1 MRNVILFEGMTA
13 FRSKVVKLL
22 INFSNLWKCNFI
34 RNENRSSLVVQWI
47 EDHHCHCNG
56 SGCCFDMSLIPGLG
70 SSTCPRCGQ
79 RNRRKKERKRN
90 NLKAYTLGSNEKSC
104 PQVLQKQTTFLK
116 LSTLNCKCTRKLSNK
131 TPLKRINTRIIS
143 SVNVYFFKRF
153 KHKNFFSVGHAAI
166 TENLGKW

>member
-1 MRNVILFEGMTA
+1 MVSAPQSLSESLQR
-13 FRSKVVKLL
+13 LL
-22 INFSNLWKCNFI
+22 KSIRKRIWGVLLWWRRLRI
-34 RNENRSSLVVQWI
+34 RR
-47 EDHHCHCNG
+47 CHWG
-56 SGCCFDMSLIPGLG
+56 GLGLCFGGGLIPGLG

-153 KHKNFFSVGHAAI
+153 KHKNFFNVGHAAI